1 MLNRPISA
9 YFLGGAS
16 LRASETI
23 LVGLHLGSV
32 QAGPKVAAI
41 LSVLESCRPIG
52 LLVIPAMNRA
62 WLVTVGSLCSGRF
75 EDLALLVSHGWR
87 AGP

>member
-52 LLVIPAMNRA
+52 LLVKGYLSKVLPELNRRTLSEVA
-62 WLVTVGSLCSGRF
+62 NLTAARWFARRG
-75 EDLALLVSHGWR
+75 
-87 AGP
+87 